1 MKTVFSGV
9 SISLHYLITRS
20 PLWTMD
26 KFLVCN
32 KDGKAP
38 PAPNT
43 KVSDAELP
51 PLKFTSLALFRTWA
65 HILFRVSQ
73 VTGSH
78 CWFRC
83 SIGCILGL
91 TVFSPYVKTIV
102 EDCIDRILSV
112 FKGMGVK
119 LVKGGEIYVDRG
131 DKHPTELPPTIHG
144 STCLDMQSVY
154 P

>member
-1 MKTVFSGV
+1 M
-9 SISLHYLITRS
+9 Y
-20 PLWTMD
+20 
-26 KFLVCN
+26 KFLVHK
-32 KDGKAP
+32 KDAKAP
-38 PAPNT
+38 PDPDA
-43 KVSDAELP
+43 KVLDADLS
-51 PLKFTSLALFRTWA
+51 PLQYTSLALVRTWA
-65 HILFRVSQ
+65 QIFFGVLQ
-73 VTGSH
+73 VTCPH

-83 SIGCILGL
+83 ALGCILGV
-91 TVFSPYVKTIV
+91 TDFSPYVKTIV

-119 LVKGGEIYVDRG
+119 LVKGGEIYVDCG